1 LNSSRNTE
9 MSMQRLKKL
18 STMIKLGNIEGLD
31 YLVTKWQWQYDD
43 IKFEN
48 LITPLILAVMSN
60 QLPMVQFLVSQGVDM
75 DHLDL
80 VGRSAIDWSI
90 SCNYET
96 IYYYLKSSVKKTA
109 SSTASST
116 SSQSFQSLKI
126 REVEE
131 VPQSKSFKS
140 TGKSAGNQR
149 VVAFYDESPE
159 VRNPHRATSRDYAEE
174 ASVDDDRFGKEIPS
188 VHPGRQVEALKVS
201 DHVSPLTQSSG
212 GNAYASVKKAHNTM
226 SPLARSSRSKQTRP
240 WSSGDSKSR
249 VEALN
254 DVDKFNVITDVES
267 NLKKD
272 PSPDS
277 VRKWMTKR
285 IVAAAEAVIPNI
297 ENNNPPANKPRF
309 TRSIRKASSKAVRF
323 FWKKKFEP
331 KALES

>member
-1 LNSSRNTE
+1 

-80 VGRSAIDWSI
+80 VGRSAIDWAI

-96 IYYYLKSSVKKTA
+96 IYYFLKSSVKKTA

-116 SSQSFQSLKI
+116 SSQSIQSVQILEIEPTIHSRSLK
-126 REVEE
+126 
-131 VPQSKSFKS
+131 
-140 TGKSAGNQR
+140 SANKQPR
-149 VVAFYDESPE
+149 VVAFYEDSQDIRNTMRTARNYEDELAP
-159 VRNPHRATSRDYAEE
+159 DE
-174 ASVDDDRFGKEIPS
+174 ANFKKETIPS
-188 VHPGRQVEALKVS
+188 FSGRHIESLKVP
-201 DHVSPLTQSSG
+201 DHLSPLTQSTAVAFTS
-212 GNAYASVKKAHNTM
+212 SKKSSSIL
-226 SPLARSSRSKQTRP
+226 SPLTSRSSRSKQSRS
-240 WSSGDSKSR
+240 WSATDSVVNERNIDPSNS
-249 VEALN
+249 EALRI
-254 DVDKFNVITDVES
+254 DVDTTTN
-267 NLKKD
+267 KD
-272 PSPDS
+272 LSPDS

-297 ENNNPPANKPRF
+297 ENTNPPAAKPRF
-309 TRSIRKASSKAVRF
+309 TRSIRKASSKAVKY

-331 KALES
+331 KKIEE

>member
-1 LNSSRNTE
+1 

-96 IYYYLKSSVKKTA
+96 IYYFLKSSVKKTA

-116 SSQSFQSLKI
+116 SSQSVQSVQILEIEPNIHCRSLK
-126 REVEE
+126 
-131 VPQSKSFKS
+131 
-140 TGKSAGNQR
+140 SANKQPR
-149 VVAFYDESPE
+149 VVAFYEDSPDMRSSSRTG
-159 VRNPHRATSRDYAEE
+159 RNYEE
-174 ASVDDDRFGKEIPS
+174 ELAPDGTNFKKEIIPS
-188 VHPGRQVEALKVS
+188 FPGRHIESLKLP
-201 DHVSPLTQSSG
+201 DHISPLTQSTAAAFTS
-212 GNAYASVKKAHNTM
+212 SKKSSSIL
-226 SPLARSSRSKQTRP
+226 SPLTSRSSRSKQSRS
-240 WSSGDSKSR
+240 WSATDSVPNVRIAEPINSEGLR
-249 VEALN
+249 I
-254 DVDKFNVITDVES
+254 DVDTAS
-267 NLKKD
+267 SKD
-272 PSPDS
+272 ASPDS

-285 IVAAAEAVIPNI
+285 IVAAAEAVIPSI
-297 ENNNPPANKPRF
+297 ESTNPPATKPRF
-309 TRSIRKASSKAVRF
+309 TRSIRKASSKAVKY
-323 FWKKKFEP
+323 FWKKKFET
-331 KALES
+331 KKIEE

>member
-1 LNSSRNTE
+1 

-60 QLPMVQFLVSQGVDM
+60 QLPMVQFLVGQGVDM

-109 SSTASST
+109 SSTVSST
-116 SSQSFQSLKI
+116 SSQSFQSEKN
-126 REVEE
+126 RVKEADG
-131 VPQSKSFKS
+131 QSRSFKS
-140 TGKSAGNQR
+140 VGKLGNQR
-149 VVAFYDESPE
+149 VVAFYDDSPE
-159 VRNPHRATSRDYAEE
+159 ARSPHRGLRDYNADASTDDGIFE
-174 ASVDDDRFGKEIPS
+174 AAVST
-188 VHPGRQVEALKVS
+188 GRHVEPIKVS
-201 DHVSPLTQSSG
+201 DHLSPLTQSSA
-212 GNAYASVKKAHNTM
+212 GNAYTSIKRSQNM
-226 SPLARSSRSKQTRP
+226 SPFSSRSHRPKQ
-240 WSSGDSKSR
+240 SR
-249 VEALN
+249 SLSAGEGKQRSRTIDIPAEEVLVA
-254 DVDKFNVITDVES
+254 DVHPI
-267 NLKKD
+267 LKKD

-285 IVAAAEAVIPNI
+285 IVAAAESVIPTI
-297 ENNNPPANKPRF
+297 EINNPPASKPRF
-309 TRSIRKASSKAVRF
+309 ARSIRKASSKAVRF
-323 FWKKKFEP
+323 FYKKKFET
-331 KALES
+331 KAIES

>member
-1 LNSSRNTE
+1 

-60 QLPMVQFLVSQGVDM
+60 QLPMVQFLVGQGVDM

-109 SSTASST
+109 SSTVSST
-116 SSQSFQSLKI
+116 SSQSFQSEKN
-126 REVEE
+126 RVKEADG
-131 VPQSKSFKS
+131 QSRSFKS
-140 TGKSAGNQR
+140 VGKLGNQR
-149 VVAFYDESPE
+149 VVAFYDDSPE
-159 VRNPHRATSRDYAEE
+159 ARSPHRGPRDYNADASTDDGMFE
-174 ASVDDDRFGKEIPS
+174 AAVST
-188 VHPGRQVEALKVS
+188 GRLVEPIKVS
-201 DHVSPLTQSSG
+201 DHLSPLTQSSA
-212 GNAYASVKKAHNTM
+212 GNAYTSIKRSQNM
-226 SPLARSSRSKQTRP
+226 SPFSSRSHRPKQ
-240 WSSGDSKSR
+240 SR
-249 VEALN
+249 SLSAGEGKQRSRTIDIPAEEVLVA
-254 DVDKFNVITDVES
+254 DVHPI
-267 NLKKD
+267 LKKD

-285 IVAAAEAVIPNI
+285 IVAAAESVIPTI
-297 ENNNPPANKPRF
+297 EINNPPASKPRF

-323 FWKKKFEP
+323 FYKKKFET
-331 KALES
+331 KTIES

>member
-1 LNSSRNTE
+1 

-126 REVEE
+126 REVE
-131 VPQSKSFKS
+131 VTQSKSFKS
-140 TGKSAGNQR
+140 AGKSAGNQR

-159 VRNPHRATSRDYAEE
+159 VRNPHRAMSRDYAED
-174 ASVDDDRFGKEIPS
+174 ASVDDERFEKEIPS
-188 VHPGRQVEALKVS
+188 AHPVRQLEALKVS

-212 GNAYASVKKAHNTM
+212 GNMYASGKNAHNTM
-226 SPLARSSRSKQTRP
+226 SPMARSSRSKQSRP
-240 WSSGDSKSR
+240 WSSGGSKSR
-249 VEALN
+249 VDA
-254 DVDKFNVITDVES
+254 VKVIDKFNVITDMES
-267 NLKKD
+267 TLKKD

-297 ENNNPPANKPRF
+297 ENSDPPANKPRF
-309 TRSIRKASSKAVRF
+309 TRSIRKASSKAVRY

>member
-1 LNSSRNTE
+1 MMSLFLLRRSTE

-96 IYYYLKSSVKKTA
+96 IYYFLKSSVKKTT

-116 SSQSFQSLKI
+116 SSQSVQSVQILESEPNIHSRSLK
-126 REVEE
+126 
-131 VPQSKSFKS
+131 
-140 TGKSAGNQR
+140 SANKQPR
-149 VVAFYDESPE
+149 VVAFYEDSPDMRSTQRAARNYEDELAPDEPNFKKDVMQSF
-159 VRNPHRATSRDYAEE
+159 S
-174 ASVDDDRFGKEIPS
+174 
-188 VHPGRQVEALKVS
+188 GRHIESLKVS
-201 DHVSPLTQSSG
+201 DHLSPLTQSTAVPFTS
-212 GNAYASVKKAHNTM
+212 SKKSSSIL
-226 SPLARSSRSKQTRP
+226 SPLTSRSSRSKQSRSWVATDSIVSERTVEP
-240 WSSGDSKSR
+240 SKSETLR
-249 VEALN
+249 IE
-254 DVDKFNVITDVES
+254 VDNANT
-267 NLKKD
+267 KD
-272 PSPDS
+272 LSPDS

-297 ENNNPPANKPRF
+297 ESANPAVTKPRF
-309 TRSIRKASSKAVRF
+309 TRSIRKASSKAVKY
-323 FWKKKFEP
+323 FWKKKFDTKKIE
-331 KALES
+331 E